1 MIVLVKYVCTCVVCV
16 CSLLF
21 KSMAELNWSLFCV
34 VKNNVFLCGLVLG
47 GGEGSCI
54 RMSYGL
60 EVIVFYG

>member
-1 MIVLVKYVCTCVVCV
+1 
-16 CSLLF
+16 
-21 KSMAELNWSLFCV
+21 MAELNWSLFCV